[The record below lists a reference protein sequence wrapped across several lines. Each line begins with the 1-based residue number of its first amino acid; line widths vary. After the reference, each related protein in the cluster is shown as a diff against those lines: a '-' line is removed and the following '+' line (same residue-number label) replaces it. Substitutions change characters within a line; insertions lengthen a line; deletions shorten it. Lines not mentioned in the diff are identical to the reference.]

1 MLDRSVV
8 GFQELPYD
16 IIFAISQY
24 LDVED
29 AVSICYTCRR
39 LKENLLEQGHMC
51 QAVLEVRDAVRF
63 HQNAFDYYTLWS
75 KSVALKNFQRAISL
89 LSNVCLL

>member
-1 MLDRSVV
+1 MLDRSLA
-8 GFQELPYD
+8 GFQGLPYD
-16 IIFAISQY
+16 IVFAITEY

-51 QAVLEVRDAVRF
+51 QAVLEVRDTTELR
-63 HQNAFDYYTLWS
+63 Q
-75 KSVALKNFQRAISL
+75 KALTITPFSQVQWL
-89 LSNVCLL
+89 